1 MKTPKIVKRARRA
14 KELGY
19 THLAS
24 IIKSGHNAR
33 YYHVVL
39 VSDVIDAGRWIPAK
53 RPCVGIHFYNINWQK
68 TIRRDD
74 VILDSE
80 GQMYYDYTATV
91 IDRFGKEVEH
101 QHDQLEYLMKAK
113 HIKSVHNAI
122 RFIRAW
128 LKKEL
133 SQGRKI
139 ELDQFGKANYNPK
152 RQDRIVFGNKMQIV
166 VETVGYLFENEDLN
180 YYFAW
185 QLGEKFNIF
194 YCNTAYLNH
203 TNFDEDGVPVLQQP
217 CA

>member
-1 MKTPKIVKRARRA
+1 M
-14 KELGY
+14 
-19 THLAS
+19 
-24 IIKSGHNAR
+24 
-33 YYHVVL
+33 YH
-39 VSDVIDAGRWIPAK
+39 
-53 RPCVGIHFYNINWQK
+53 
-68 TIRRDD
+68 
-74 VILDSE
+74 
-80 GQMYYDYTATV
+80 DYTATV

-101 QHDQLEYLMKAK
+101 QHDQLEYLMQAK

-122 RFIRAW
+122 KFIRAW

-133 SQGRKI
+133 SHGRKI

-152 RQDRIVFGNKMQIV
+152 RQDRIVFSEKMQIV
-166 VETVGYLFENEDLN
+166 VECVGYLFENEDLN